1 MLTEGRKTVGRV
13 RALLEDILRPHD
25 DFSALTTVV
34 VHVTDDLA
42 KDVKENNNGYRNDRT
57 YDTCHR
63 GLSPFTVVNVS
74 MSTMSSRSRKADQL
88 KQAAFL
94 TPADVAGGDSFPD
107 PIPTR
112 YIDAMELLKR
122 YLCLLDA
129 IVGSNCHH
137 RRMMVVDITQEM
149 LRNAHVFEE
158 SGPRQIA
165 SLLWQ
170 TFLDS
175 RRFFSDAIDRR
186 GRLPMSNLQL
196 LLSTV

>member
-1 MLTEGRKTVGRV
+1 
-13 RALLEDILRPHD
+13 
-25 DFSALTTVV
+25 
-34 VHVTDDLA
+34 
-42 KDVKENNNGYRNDRT
+42 
-57 YDTCHR
+57 
-63 GLSPFTVVNVS
+63 
-74 MSTMSSRSRKADQL
+74 MSSQSRKADQL

-137 RRMMVVDITQEM
+137 RMMVFDITQEM

-158 SGPRQIA
+158 LGPRQIA